1 MESKLIQPQFE
12 PDVLE
17 ILVNWVRE
25 REQVRVRKEAGKPWP
40 WTADTLL
47 REWRFCNVRRSD
59 DRITRE
65 LMARWYDADAA
76 PATLVVAASLGRLI
90 NWTDA
95 LLDASG
101 GVPFRMEMLIQVR
114 QRLHAR
120 AARGEKV
127 FTAAYVV
134 PGVPGRNKVD
144 SICDLVQRISLRAD
158 AVLGS
163 TLRETWAEL
172 TSFDGLGSFLAGQIA
187 ADLALL
193 PAGRGWPDGL
203 VWAPVGP
210 GSARGWNRLTGQPLG
225 RRVSQA
231 EFDLALPQV
240 TAILKARV
248 PELWSTRP
256 PIGQDVQS
264 CLCELDK
271 CVRLLRHEGT
281 VRARYQPPQT
291 QTSLI

>member
-1 MESKLIQPQFE
+1 METSINQARFD

-17 ILVNWVRE
+17 ILVNWIRE
-25 REQVRVRKEAGKPWP
+25 REKVRIRKEAGEPWP
-40 WTADTLL
+40 WTDDPLL

-59 DRITRE
+59 DRISRE
-65 LMARWYDADAA
+65 LIARWYDQDAA
-76 PATLVVAASLGRLI
+76 PATLLVAASLGRLV

-101 GVPFRMEMLIQVR
+101 GAPFRMDFLDAVR
-114 QRLHAR
+114 HGLHAR

-127 FTAAYVV
+127 FTGAYVV

-144 SICDLVQRISLRAD
+144 SICDLVHRIAQRADEVLGLTLRA
-158 AVLGS
+158 
-163 TLRETWAEL
+163 TWFEL
-172 TSFDGLGSFLAGQIA
+172 TTFDGLGSFLAGQIA

-193 PAGRGWPDGL
+193 PVGRNWPDAF

-225 RRVSQA
+225 RAVSQA
-231 EFDLALPQV
+231 EFDAALPQV
-240 TAILKARV
+240 TAILKARL

-256 PIGQDVQS
+256 PSGQDVQS

-271 CVRLLRHEGT
+271 NLRLLRREGT
-281 VRARYQPPQT
+281 VRARYHPPQA
-291 QTSLI
+291 QASLI